1 MAHINL
7 LPWREWERERKKKE
21 FLTNLVGVLVFG
33 GVLLFA
39 AGWKLDSNVE
49 YQNAR
54 NSFLQNE
61 ITALDKR
68 IEEIVTLQK
77 EKKELLARMD
87 VIQQLQGNRPIIVH
101 VFDQL
106 VQTLSKGLHYRNLE
120 MEGAELRIAGTAES
134 NNRISGLMRNLDDS
148 QWFAEPNLRT
158 IKEDPSNPT
167 YGSQAS
173 SFDLTFT
180 RINPLVEDAG
190 EAGED

>member
-7 LPWREWERERKKKE
+7 LPWRDWERERKKKE
-21 FLTNLVGVLVFG
+21 FLTNLVAVVIFG

-39 AGWKLDSNVE
+39 AGWKLDVNIE
-49 YQNAR
+49 YQQSRNA
-54 NSFLQNE
+54 FMQKE
-61 ITALDKR
+61 ISVLDQR
-68 IEEIVTLQK
+68 IAEIVTLQK

-106 VQTLSKGLHYRNLE
+106 VRTLSKGLHFRNLE
-120 MEGAELRIAGTAES
+120 MVDDQLTVAGTAES

-148 QWFAEPNLRT
+148 DWFAAPNLRT
-158 IKEDPSNPT
+158 IKEDPQSST

-180 RINPLVEDAG
+180 RINPLQDNG

>member
-7 LPWREWERERKKKE
+7 LPWRDWERERKKKE
-21 FLTNLVGVLVFG
+21 FLTNLVAVLVFG

-39 AGWKLDSNVE
+39 AGWTLDGNVE
-49 YQNAR
+49 YQNKR
-54 NSFLQNE
+54 NAFLE
-61 ITALDKR
+61 TKISALDKR
-68 IEEIVTLQK
+68 IAEIVLLQK
-77 EKKELLARMD
+77 EKKELLARME

-106 VQTLSKGLHYRNLE
+106 VRTLSKGLHFRNLE
-120 MEGAELRIAGTAES
+120 MVDDQLTIAGTAES

-148 QWFAEPNLRT
+148 EWFAQPNLRT
-158 IKEDPSNPT
+158 IKEDPQNPN

-180 RINPLVEDAG
+180 RVNPLQDAG

>member
-7 LPWREWERERKKKE
+7 LPWRDWERERKKKE
-21 FLTNLVGVLVFG
+21 FLTNLVGVLVLG

-39 AGWKLDSNVE
+39 AGWKLDANVE
-49 YQNAR
+49 HQNAR
-54 NSFLQNE
+54 NAFLQKE
-61 ITALDKR
+61 ITALDRR
-68 IEEIVTLQK
+68 IAEIVELQK
-77 EKKELLARMD
+77 QKKELLARME

-106 VQTLSKGLHYRNLE
+106 VRTLSKGLHFRNLE
-120 MEGAELRIAGTAES
+120 MVDEQLTIAGTAES

-148 QWFAEPNLRT
+148 EWFMQPNLRS
-158 IKEDPSNPT
+158 IKEDPSNPN
-167 YGSQAS
+167 YGAQAS

-180 RINPLVEDAG
+180 RTNPLKDAG

>member
-7 LPWREWERERKKKE
+7 LPWRDWERERKKKE

-39 AGWKLDSNVE
+39 AGWKLDNNIE
-49 YQNAR
+49 YQDAR
-54 NSFLQNE
+54 NAFLQKE
-61 ITALDKR
+61 ITALDRR
-68 IEEIVTLQK
+68 IAEIVALQK
-77 EKKELLARMD
+77 EKKELLARME

-106 VQTLSKGLHYRNLE
+106 VRTLSKGLHFRNLE
-120 MEGAELRIAGTAES
+120 MSDDQLTIAGTAES

-148 QWFAEPNLRT
+148 DWFTAPNLRS
-158 IKEDPSNPT
+158 IKEDPSNIN
-167 YGSQAS
+167 YGAQAS
-173 SFDLTFT
+173 NFDLTFT
-180 RINPLVEDAG
+180 RTNPLQDAG

>member
-7 LPWREWERERKKKE
+7 LPWRDWERERKKKE
-21 FLTNLVGVLVFG
+21 FLTNLVAVLVFG

-49 YQNAR
+49 YQKERNA
-54 NSFLQNE
+54 FLETE
-61 ITALDKR
+61 IKALDKR
-68 IEEIVTLQK
+68 IAEIVTLQK

-106 VQTLSKGLHYRNLE
+106 VRTLSKGLHFRNLE
-120 MEGAELRIAGTAES
+120 MVAEQLTIAGTAES

-148 QWFAEPNLRT
+148 EWFAQPNLRT
-158 IKEDPSNPT
+158 IKEDPTNAN
-167 YGSQAS
+167 YGAQAS

-180 RINPLVEDAG
+180 RINPLQDTG